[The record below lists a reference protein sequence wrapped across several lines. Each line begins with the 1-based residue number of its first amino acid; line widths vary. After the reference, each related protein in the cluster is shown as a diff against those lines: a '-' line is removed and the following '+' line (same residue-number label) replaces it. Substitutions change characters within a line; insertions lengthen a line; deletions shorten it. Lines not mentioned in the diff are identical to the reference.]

1 MPMLRSAT
9 VLGKHIAACQKLIG
23 DKLVARWQLVSAP
36 PNNDVDSGSKT
47 TGFSQLEAAKLGG
60 GGTHYTVGVLVAA
73 DPGIAQVQ

>member
-1 MPMLRSAT
+1 MPTLRSAT

-47 TGFSQLEAAKLGG
+47 TGISQLETAKLGG
-60 GGTHYTVGVLVAA
+60 GGTHHAVGVLVAA
-73 DPGIAQVQ
+73 NTDIALVQ